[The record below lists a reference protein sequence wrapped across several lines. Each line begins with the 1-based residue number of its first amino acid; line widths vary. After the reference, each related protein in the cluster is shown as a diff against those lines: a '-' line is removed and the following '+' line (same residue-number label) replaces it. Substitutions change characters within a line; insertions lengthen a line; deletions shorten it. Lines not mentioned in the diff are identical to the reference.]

1 MNNNPDN
8 QPHHIDNP
16 NRSPWIQGYVD
27 ALNNTINIQA
37 YETDKDYEDGYE
49 TAAQAELQYIQQ
61 FLKGEDDGF

>member
-1 MNNNPDN
+1 MNNN

-16 NRSPWIQGYVD
+16 NKSPWIQGYVD

>member
-16 NRSPWIQGYVD
+16 TKSPWIQGYVD

-49 TAAQAELQYIQQ
+49 TAAQAELEYIEQ
-61 FLKGEDDGF
+61 FLKGEDHGF

>member
-1 MNNNPDN
+1 MNNNPN
-8 QPHHIDNP
+8 K
-16 NRSPWIQGYVD
+16 SPWIQGYVD
-27 ALNNTINIQA
+27 ALNNTINIHA